1 MLPETLSAIKK
12 NIADSETSLKIMR
25 DDITKAKKAGIDVAE
40 QEKTYLELNKKLT
53 QLKSVYS

>member
-1 MLPETLSAIKK
+1 MTPETLASIKK
-12 NIADSETSLKIMR
+12 NIAESEKSLTIMR
-25 DDITKAKKAGIDVAE
+25 EDITKAKKAGIDVAE

>member
-1 MLPETLSAIKK
+1 MTPETLATIKK
-12 NIADSETSLKIMR
+12 NIAESEKSLTIMR
-25 DDITKAKKAGIDVAE
+25 EDISKAKKAGIDVAE